1 MMKDYS
7 DWKPVLDYE
16 NESPYI
22 ENPNRPW
29 LKHRPPTVPKSIRF
43 DPIPIS
49 EFIKLSAREF
59 PNNVCI
65 IDKPNNKKYTYR
77 ELIYYADKIA
87 NALDEL
93 GIGKGDFVGLMSINC
108 PEFLFSWLGILSTG
122 AAVVP
127 INSLLNDSDVI
138 HIVRET
144 GNINVI
150 FVHKTNYRIIKKT
163 RTQVE
168 VKHVIV
174 LGAKEA
180 RDDAITLE
188 DFIDGKAPKSPDVEI
203 DPMNDIAAL
212 MFTGGTTGLPKGVM
226 LTHNNLVHDLLISL
240 HNTEDTYEEFE
251 ARRGKETSLGIL
263 PLCHVMGHEALIW
276 ALYGAATIIMFSFN
290 PSEVLEV
297 IEHYKPKIFAG
308 VPVMYQMIINNP
320 DFTERDLSSLETAAT
335 GSAALAPELS
345 KKWEEVVGFRVSQ
358 GFGLTE
364 ATAFT
369 HGATLWMPE
378 IKSESIGIP
387 DIETDSIIVNPDT
400 LEELKPGEIGEML
413 IKGPQIMK
421 GYWKKPEE
429 TKKDIV
435 NGWLRTGD
443 LARMDEDGYFYI
455 EGRTKDM
462 IKYKSYKVMA
472 KEVEMKLMEHPA
484 ILEVGVV
491 GVPDPNIG
499 ETIKA
504 FVVLKPEYQDGKVTE
519 KDIIEWAKER
529 LAGYK
534 YPRKVEFI
542 KILPRT
548 TIGKPFRRKLREME
562 EEKKE
567 KPISPV

>member
-1 MMKDYS
+1 MKDFS
-7 DWKPVLDYE
+7 EWEPILDYE

-22 ENPNRPW
+22 ENPNRAW

-43 DPIPIS
+43 DPIPVS
-49 EFIKLSAREF
+49 EFIKLSAKKF

-65 IDKPNNKKYTYR
+65 IDKQVNKKYTYR
-77 ELIYYADKIA
+77 ELVFYADKIA
-87 NALDEL
+87 NALHEM
-93 GIGKGDFVGLMSINC
+93 GVGKGDFVGLMSINC
-108 PEFLFSWLGILSTG
+108 PEFIFAWLGILTTG
-122 AAVVP
+122 ATVVP
-127 INSLLNDSDVI
+127 INSLLKESDVT

-144 GNINVI
+144 GKINVI
-150 FVHKTNYRIIKKT
+150 FTHKSNYRTIKKT
-163 RTQVE
+163 RSQVDID
-168 VKHVIV
+168 HVIV
-174 LGAKEA
+174 FGTEEA

-188 DFIDGKAPKSPDVEI
+188 DFIDGKAPKPPDIDI
-203 DPMNDIAAL
+203 DPINDIAAL

-226 LTHNNLVHDLLISL
+226 LTHNNLVHDLLIVL
-240 HNTEDTYEEFE
+240 HNTEDTFEEV
-251 ARRGKETSLGIL
+251 AALQGKEVALGIL
-263 PLCHVMGHEALIW
+263 PLCHVMGHEVLIYV
-276 ALYGAATIIMFSFN
+276 LYAAATLVMFPFN
-290 PSEVLEV
+290 ASEVLEA
-297 IEHYKPKIFAG
+297 IEHYKIKLFAG
-308 VPVMYQMIINNP
+308 VPVMYQMLINNP
-320 DFTERDLSSLETAAT
+320 DFTERDLSSLESAAT
-335 GSAALAPELS
+335 GSAALAPDLS
-345 KKWEEVVGFRVSQ
+345 KRWEEVVGIKVSQ

-369 HGATLWMPE
+369 HMAALWMPE
-378 IKSESIGIP
+378 IKSESVGVP
-387 DIETDSIIVNPDT
+387 DMETDCIIVNPDT
-400 LEELKPGEIGEML
+400 LEELKLGEVGEML

-421 GYWKKPEE
+421 GYWKQPEA

-504 FVVLKPEYQDGKVTE
+504 FVVLNKEFQDGKVTE
-519 KDIIEWAKER
+519 QDIIEWAKER

-542 KILPRT
+542 KTLPRT

-562 EEKKE
+562 LEKK
-567 KPISPV
+567 